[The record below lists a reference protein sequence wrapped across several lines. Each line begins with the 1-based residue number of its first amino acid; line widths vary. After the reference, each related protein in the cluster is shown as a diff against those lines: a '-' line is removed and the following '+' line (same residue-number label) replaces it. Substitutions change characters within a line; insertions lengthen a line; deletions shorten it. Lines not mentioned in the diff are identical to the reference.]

1 MSEFVRLATVQD
13 CRVLAY
19 QAYLA
24 GKSHLN
30 RSIYD
35 LMFPGVPG
43 PNDER
48 LTVMENLLQTRNISW
63 FHYTFCSVAEVEG
76 QVAASL
82 NHYDNR
88 EGAHEKLGEALSEL
102 GWDKEERQAMRR
114 RMLPYVNVDFE
125 KPTDSMIVENIAVS
139 PKFRRRGLAEELLNE
154 AIGIA
159 RTEGLANVQVGVF
172 IGNKPA
178 QKAYEK
184 FGFKAVN
191 EKTDPAFE
199 EMTGSPGLMQM
210 SLDL

>member
-1 MSEFVRLATVQD
+1 MSEFVRLATVKD
-13 CRVLAY
+13 CRALAY
-19 QAYLA
+19 HAYL
-24 GKSHLN
+24 GDKGQLN

-43 PNDER
+43 PTDER
-48 LTVMENLLQTRNISW
+48 LTLMENLLQTKVVSW
-63 FHYTFCSVAEVEG
+63 FHYSFCSVAEVEG

-102 GWDKEERQAMRR
+102 GWDPEERQTMRR

-125 KPTDSMIVENIAVS
+125 KPADSMILENIAVS
-139 PKFRRRGLAEELLNE
+139 PKFRRRGLAEELLRE

-159 RTEGLANVQVGVF
+159 RTECLANIQVGVF
-172 IGNKPA
+172 IGNAPA

-184 FGFKAVN
+184 FGFKVVN
-191 EKTDPAFE
+191 EKRDPSFE
-199 EMTGSPGLMQM
+199 EMTGSPGIIQM
-210 SLDL
+210 RLDL